1 MTWVSQHIRV
11 PLNGKTTFIFGP
23 VHFSDNTFP
32 STDMASAITRRVSD
46 RYTFAH
52 SHIYTCELSSTA
64 TVHLHSV
71 SDTSAEM
78 AYDSIHFYTCIYF
91 HCYIVTCLQGSRVW
105 LWRLTQAHADSSYK
119 VDSAPPQ
126 SVSPSSN
133 DSSNWETFCY
143 GLDYLTSGLL
153 LYPSSLIYL
162 YFLMHTGTLNTAL
175 S

>member
-1 MTWVSQHIRV
+1 
-11 PLNGKTTFIFGP
+11 
-23 VHFSDNTFP
+23 
-32 STDMASAITRRVSD
+32 MASAITRRVSD
-46 RYTFAH
+46 RYIFAH

-133 DSSNWETFCY
+133 ESSNWETFCY
-143 GLDYLTSGLL
+143 GLDSLTSGLL

-162 YFLMHTGTLNTAL
+162 YFFNAHWHINHCSQLEMSRPLLTDTIPLISFCKNNT
-175 S
+175 SQVR